1 MDIVRYIPYSNI
13 YIYIYI
19 YYVML
24 TNKSLMNVD
33 LQTYYMLIV
42 TIMFDD
48 MGIPGSGLGI

>member
-1 MDIVRYIPYSNI
+1 MYNI
-13 YIYIYI
+13 YILCH
-19 YYVML
+19 VDML

-33 LQTYYMLIV
+33 LQTYYMLIM